1 MSKRL
6 EVDINNID
14 KAADWLEDYAK
25 NKLKAY
31 CEALITRMLREGEV
45 TARILL
51 THIDTGNT
59 MSSIMGYRDG
69 NKGMILV
76 GGNAIWIEFGTG
88 VVANNGA
95 AYPNPAAQNL
105 GMNAIGTYGEG
116 HGSDPNG
123 WYYKDENG
131 EWQHTFG
138 IPANMFMYNTAQMLR
153 RNYAQMAKE
162 IFSK

>member
-1 MSKRL
+1 MSKHL
-6 EVDINNID
+6 EVTLDEID
-14 KAADWLEDYAK
+14 KAADWLKDYAEH
-25 NKLKAY
+25 KLKAY
-31 CEALITRMLREGEV
+31 CEELITRMLREGEM

-51 THIDTGNT
+51 THVDTGNT
-59 MSSIMGYRDG
+59 LSTIMGYRDG

-88 VVANNGA
+88 IVANNGA
-95 AYPNPAAQNL
+95 AYPNPAAENL
-105 GMNAIGTYGEG
+105 GMDAIGTYGEG

-123 WYYKDENG
+123 WYYPGDDGK
-131 EWQHTFG
+131 WHHTFG

-153 RNYAQMAKE
+153 REYAKMAKE